1 MKQKH
6 ARNSSLELLRIICI
20 LLIIGHHYC
29 AHGGYAPFS
38 AGTLSPGAVF
48 VQSLGMFGRLSCSI
62 FILITGF
69 CMAEHTA
76 EGHYKRIVPVAAEMI
91 FYSVVIWLGFVLLGG
106 RPFTVTEALNAF
118 VPFFHGNW
126 FLVYYL
132 VFYPF
137 IPFVNLFIHS
147 MSKEVYRRL
156 LLVVFVIWCLAPTF
170 TVNAWVFSNVDLFL
184 VMYLTGAYIKLHV
197 HGKTAYNNRWNLA
210 VALLSAL
217 VLVLSAGALDAIGA
231 WLHNDALIANARYFR
246 EVNMLPA
253 VVMAISLF
261 LYFSNIE
268 FHSGAVDRIA
278 GSVLGIY
285 LIHDNEL
292 MRPLIWRQLWP
303 NTDYLSAPYLHALIK
318 ILAVFLICLA
328 IDLLRRATVEKLFL
342 RGFQKLSVAWDKKHA
357 SRVAG

>member
-48 VQSLGMFGRLSCSI
+48 VQSLGMFGRLSCSV

-106 RPFTVTEALNAF
+106 RPLTVTEALNAF

-137 IPFVNLFIHS
+137 IPFVNLFIHA

-156 LLVVFVIWCLAPTF
+156 LLVVYVIWCLAPTF

-184 VMYLTGAYIKLHV
+184 VMYLTGAYSSSTCM
-197 HGKTAYNNRWNLA
+197 GKRHITT
-210 VALLSAL
+210 
-217 VLVLSAGALDAIGA
+217 GG
-231 WLHNDALIANARYFR
+231 
-246 EVNMLPA
+246 
-253 VVMAISLF
+253 
-261 LYFSNIE
+261 
-268 FHSGAVDRIA
+268 
-278 GSVLGIY
+278 
-285 LIHDNEL
+285 
-292 MRPLIWRQLWP
+292 IWRSRCCPRWFWSCRP
-303 NTDYLSAPYLHALIK
+303 VRWMPSGRGCTMTRLSPMRGISGK
-318 ILAVFLICLA
+318 SICC
-328 IDLLRRATVEKLFL
+328 RR
-342 RGFQKLSVAWDKKHA
+342 S
-357 SRVAG
+357 